1 MTEDS
6 DISGAPPQPHF
17 KPSPTLSMGLRS
29 KRGTDWLG
37 GSDPLG
43 IAGLYARQMDEKH
56 QLMTNQLGD
65 IFALRPAGEAAALQA
80 ARLIIQMN
88 GQIKGPIKA
97 PMKDPMKDQSGQIDA
112 TTAFVS
118 ASRLI
123 PEDILILVP
132 NTSSKGGKEWRLQAG
147 LLAFPGHW
155 RLADKMGKNLAAIH
169 APVPEFQEKLSAH
182 LDRVFANMHIGA
194 ISWRQNWSVQR
205 DSRLFAPMR
214 EAALETSLT
223 PQQAGQQIHIR
234 IETQHFYKLPKSEA
248 VIFAIRT
255 SLAPLN
261 FWQKRP
267 EPIAALL
274 DQIEKLGSDMLG
286 YKAIEPLR
294 PALQHWLESHIG

>member
-1 MTEDS
+1 
-6 DISGAPPQPHF
+6 
-17 KPSPTLSMGLRS
+17 MGLRS

-65 IFALRPAGEAAALQA
+65 IFALRPAGEAAALET
-80 ARLIIQMN
+80 ARLIIQMK
-88 GQIKGPIKA
+88 GQ
-97 PMKDPMKDQSGQIDA
+97 MKDQSGQIDA

-182 LDRVFANMHIGA
+182 LDRFFANMQIGA

-214 EAALETSLT
+214 EAALETSLS
-223 PQQAGQQIHIR
+223 PQEAGQQIHIR
-234 IETQHFYKLPKSEA
+234 IETQHFYKLPKSAA

-294 PALQHWLESHIG
+294 PALQHWLESQIA

>member
-1 MTEDS
+1 MTENS

-65 IFALRPAGEAAALQA
+65 IFALRPAGEAAALEA
-80 ARLIIQMN
+80 ARLIIQM
-88 GQIKGPIKA
+88 KGK
-97 PMKDPMKDQSGQIDA
+97 MKDQSGQIDA

-132 NTSSKGGKEWRLQAG
+132 NTSSKGRKEWRLQAG

-155 RLADKMGKNLAAIH
+155 RLANKMGKNLAAIH

-182 LDRVFANMHIGA
+182 LDSFFANMQIGA

-214 EAALETSLT
+214 EAALETSLS
-223 PQQAGQQIHIR
+223 PQEAGQRIHIR

-274 DQIEKLGSDMLG
+274 EQIEKLGSDMLG

>member
-1 MTEDS
+1 MTENS
-6 DISGAPPQPHF
+6 DISGAPPQLHF

-43 IAGLYARQMDEKH
+43 IVGLYARQMDEKH

-65 IFALRPAGEAAALQA
+65 IFALRPAGEAAALEA
-80 ARLIIQMN
+80 ARLIIQMK
-88 GQIKGPIKA
+88 GQ
-97 PMKDPMKDQSGQIDA
+97 MKDQSGQIDA

-132 NTSSKGGKEWRLQAG
+132 NTSSKGRKEWRLQAG

-155 RLADKMGKNLAAIH
+155 RLANKMGKNLAAIH

-182 LDRVFANMHIGA
+182 LDSFFANMQIGA

-214 EAALETSLT
+214 EAALETSLS
-223 PQQAGQQIHIR
+223 PQEAGQRIHIR

-274 DQIEKLGSDMLG
+274 EQIEKLGSDMLG

>member
-1 MTEDS
+1 MTDDS
-6 DISGAPPQPHF
+6 DISGAQPQSHF

-43 IAGLYARQMDEKH
+43 IAGLYARQMDEKN
-56 QLMTNQLGD
+56 QLMKNQLSD
-65 IFALRPAGEAAALQA
+65 IFALRPAGEAATLEA
-80 ARLIIQMN
+80 ARLIF
-88 GQIKGPIKA
+88 QIKGVHI
-97 PMKDPMKDQSGQIDA
+97 KDQSEQIDA
-112 TTAFVS
+112 ATAFVS

-132 NTSSKGGKEWRLQAG
+132 NRTAEGGKEWRLQAG

-169 APVPEFQEKLSAH
+169 APVPEFQEKLNAH
-182 LDRVFANMHIGA
+182 IDRFFINMQIGV

-214 EAALETSLT
+214 EAGLETSLT
-223 PQQAGQQIHIR
+223 PQEAGQQIHIR
-234 IETQHFYKLPKSEA
+234 IETQHFYKLPKSDA

-261 FWQKRP
+261 FWQKNP

-274 DQIEKLGSDMLG
+274 SQIEKLGSDMLG
-286 YKAIEPLR
+286 YKAIEALR
-294 PALQHWLESHIG
+294 PALLHWLKSHKS

>member
-1 MTEDS
+1 MTDYS
-6 DISGAPPQPHF
+6 DISGVQPQLHF

-43 IAGLYARQMDEKH
+43 IAGLYARQMAEKH
-56 QLMTNQLGD
+56 QLLKNQLAD
-65 IFALRPAGEAAALQA
+65 IFALRPAGEAAALEA
-80 ARLIIQMN
+80 ARLIFLMK
-88 GQIKGPIKA
+88 GQI
-97 PMKDPMKDQSGQIDA
+97 KDQSGQIDA
-112 TTAFVS
+112 ATAFVS
-118 ASRLI
+118 ASGLI
-123 PEDILILVP
+123 PEDILIVVP
-132 NTSSKGGKEWRLQAG
+132 NISAKGGKEWRLQAG

-155 RLADKMGKNLAAIH
+155 RLADKMGKTLAAIH
-169 APVPEFQEKLSAH
+169 APVPEFQEKLNAH
-182 LDRVFANMHIGA
+182 IDRFFANMQIGA

-214 EAALETSLT
+214 EAALETSLS
-223 PQQAGQQIHIR
+223 PQEAGQQIHIR

-274 DQIEKLGSDMLG
+274 EQIEKLGSDMLG

>member
-29 KRGTDWLG
+29 KRGTNWLG

-88 GQIKGPIKA
+88 GQIKGP
-97 PMKDPMKDQSGQIDA
+97 MKDQSGQIDA

-132 NTSSKGGKEWRLQAG
+132 NTSSKGGKEWRLQAR
-147 LLAFPGHW
+147 LLRSPACSRHSLP
-155 RLADKMGKNLAAIH
+155 
-169 APVPEFQEKLSAH
+169 P
-182 LDRVFANMHIGA
+182 LDDVFG
-194 ISWRQNWSVQR
+194 
-205 DSRLFAPMR
+205 
-214 EAALETSLT
+214 TSIKPSL
-223 PQQAGQQIHIR
+223 IHI
-234 IETQHFYKLPKSEA
+234 
-248 VIFAIRT
+248 
-255 SLAPLN
+255 
-261 FWQKRP
+261 
-267 EPIAALL
+267 
-274 DQIEKLGSDMLG
+274 
-286 YKAIEPLR
+286 
-294 PALQHWLESHIG
+294 

>member
-65 IFALRPAGEAAALQA
+65 IFALRPAGEAAALEA
-80 ARLIIQMN
+80 ARLIFLMK
-88 GQIKGPIKA
+88 GQIK
-97 PMKDPMKDQSGQIDA
+97 DQSEQIDA
-112 TTAFVS
+112 ATAFVS
-118 ASRLI
+118 ASGLI
-123 PEDILILVP
+123 PEDILIVVP
-132 NTSSKGGKEWRLQAG
+132 NISAKGGKEWRLQAG

-182 LDRVFANMHIGA
+182 LDRFFANMHIGA

>member
-1 MTEDS
+1 MTDYS
-6 DISGAPPQPHF
+6 DISGVQPQLHF

-43 IAGLYARQMDEKH
+43 IAGLYARQMAEKH
-56 QLMTNQLGD
+56 QLLKNQLAD
-65 IFALRPAGEAAALQA
+65 IFALRPAGEAAALEA
-80 ARLIIQMN
+80 ARLIFLMK
-88 GQIKGPIKA
+88 GQI
-97 PMKDPMKDQSGQIDA
+97 KDQSGQIDA
-112 TTAFVS
+112 ATAFVS
-118 ASRLI
+118 ASGLI
-123 PEDILILVP
+123 PEDILIVVP
-132 NTSSKGGKEWRLQAG
+132 NISAKGGKEWRLQAG

-169 APVPEFQEKLSAH
+169 APVPEFQEKLNAH
-182 LDRVFANMHIGA
+182 IDRFFANMQIGA

-214 EAALETSLT
+214 EAALETSLS
-223 PQQAGQQIHIR
+223 PQEAGQQIHIR

-274 DQIEKLGSDMLG
+274 EQIEKLGSDMLG

>member
-1 MTEDS
+1 MTDDS
-6 DISGAPPQPHF
+6 DISGVQPQPHF

-43 IAGLYARQMDEKH
+43 IAGLYARQMAEKH
-56 QLMTNQLGD
+56 QLMKNQLAD
-65 IFALRPAGEAAALQA
+65 IFALRPAGEAAALEA
-80 ARLIIQMN
+80 ARLIFLMK
-88 GQIKGPIKA
+88 GQI
-97 PMKDPMKDQSGQIDA
+97 KDQSGQIDA
-112 TTAFVS
+112 ATAFVS
-118 ASRLI
+118 ASGLI
-123 PEDILILVP
+123 PEDILIVVP
-132 NTSSKGGKEWRLQAG
+132 NISARGGKEWRLQAG

-155 RLADKMGKNLAAIH
+155 RLADKMGKTLAAIH

-182 LDRVFANMHIGA
+182 LDRFFANMQIGA

-214 EAALETSLT
+214 EAALETSLS
-223 PQQAGQQIHIR
+223 PQEAGQQIHIR

-274 DQIEKLGSDMLG
+274 EQIEKLGSDMLG

>member
-1 MTEDS
+1 MTENS

-65 IFALRPAGEAAALQA
+65 IFALRPAGEAAALEA
-80 ARLIIQMN
+80 ARLIIQM
-88 GQIKGPIKA
+88 KGK
-97 PMKDPMKDQSGQIDA
+97 MKDQSGQIDA

-132 NTSSKGGKEWRLQAG
+132 NTSSKGRKEWRLQAG

-155 RLADKMGKNLAAIH
+155 RLANKMGKNLAAIH

-182 LDRVFANMHIGA
+182 LDSFFANMQIGA

-214 EAALETSLT
+214 EAALETSLS
-223 PQQAGQQIHIR
+223 PQEAGQRIHIR

>member
-1 MTEDS
+1 MTDDS
-6 DISGAPPQPHF
+6 DISGVQPQPHF

-43 IAGLYARQMDEKH
+43 IAGLYARQMAEKH
-56 QLMTNQLGD
+56 QLMKNQLAD
-65 IFALRPAGEAAALQA
+65 IFALRPAGEAAALEA
-80 ARLIIQMN
+80 ARLIFLMK
-88 GQIKGPIKA
+88 GQI
-97 PMKDPMKDQSGQIDA
+97 KDQSGQIDA
-112 TTAFVS
+112 ATAFVS
-118 ASRLI
+118 ASGLI
-123 PEDILILVP
+123 PEDILIVVP
-132 NTSSKGGKEWRLQAG
+132 NISAKGGKEWRLQAG

-155 RLADKMGKNLAAIH
+155 RLADKMGKTLAAIH
-169 APVPEFQEKLSAH
+169 APVPEFQEKLNAH
-182 LDRVFANMHIGA
+182 IDRFFANMQIGA

-214 EAALETSLT
+214 EAALETSLS
-223 PQQAGQQIHIR
+223 PQEAGQQIHIR

-294 PALQHWLESHIG
+294 PALQHWLESQIA